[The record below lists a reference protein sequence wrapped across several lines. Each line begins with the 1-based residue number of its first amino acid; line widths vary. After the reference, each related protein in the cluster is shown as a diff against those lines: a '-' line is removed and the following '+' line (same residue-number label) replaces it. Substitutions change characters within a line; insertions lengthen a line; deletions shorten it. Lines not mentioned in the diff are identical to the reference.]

1 MFPGGVGHGGDAG
14 FGGELLGGGEAGA
27 VVAEFRENLGGIDG
41 PAAGEALDQWAI
53 GVLGQC
59 GRDGGGELL
68 ELSDK
73 RREDGDQGLDEFP
86 AGLGLRVVGT
96 AQGSAAQAGEQLG
109 RGAPAAVGMA
119 LEELSEAVLAE
130 PLSTGRRRVAGEEGQ
145 GDRGESTSAKMVAAP
160 GQKRSSRARS

>member
-73 RREDGDQGLDEFP
+73 RREDGDQGLDESP

-96 AQGSAAQAGEQLG
+96 AQG
-109 RGAPAAVGMA
+109 A
-119 LEELSEAVLAE
+119 L
-130 PLSTGRRRVAGEEGQ
+130 RRRA
-145 GDRGESTSAKMVAAP
+145 
-160 GQKRSSRARS
+160 SSSGAERRPQ